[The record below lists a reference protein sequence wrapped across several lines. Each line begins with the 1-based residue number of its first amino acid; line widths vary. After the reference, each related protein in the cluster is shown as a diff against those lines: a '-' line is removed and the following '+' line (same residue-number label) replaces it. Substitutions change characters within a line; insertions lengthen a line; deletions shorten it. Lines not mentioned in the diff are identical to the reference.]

1 MVYQSGRNIAVSY
14 APEVTFGTKAAA
26 SPAKSFR
33 INGGG
38 QALSKEPIRSNEVR
52 KDGMTTRGRH
62 GSRSVSGSYPGDLSV
77 GTFDELIEAGFR
89 GTFAAALVLTEATG
103 PLSSATLS
111 VSANAIVA
119 SAGSWIT
126 AGLRVGDVLRLGT
139 GFAAGNQNR
148 NVRITGLTAT
158 TITTAETMVVEAGP
172 IAAYSLSRPKKLIQ
186 GTVARSFTV
195 EEHEIDID
203 GSEIFK
209 GCRVGSIQ
217 VQLQPNG
224 MTIITFGMVGQDMEV
239 LTGVASPYFT
249 TPTETVTIGLTAVE
263 AKIRLGAADVFDVS
277 SVDFTINLSASG
289 VPVVGSVLTPDVFTN
304 LAAVEGTITALKQD
318 VTRSQQFLDEEELS
332 LHLLFEENESGAA
345 DFCSFFLGNLTLAS
359 ATKGEIGQD
368 NARTQ
373 SFTIMTG
380 VDERGGA
387 FDRTIVKYQTSAA

>member
-1 MVYQSGRNIAVSY
+1 MAYQSGRNIAVSY
-14 APEVTFGTKAAA
+14 APETTYGETPAA
-26 SPAKSFR
+26 SPSKSFR
-33 INGGG
+33 TNSGGLTL
-38 QALSKEPIRSNEVR
+38 AKEPIRSNEVR

-62 GSRSVSGSYPGDLSV
+62 GSRSVTGSYVGDLSV
-77 GTFDELIEAGFR
+77 GTFDDLIEAAFR
-89 GTFAAALVLTEATG
+89 GTFAPALTLTEATA

-111 VSANAIVA
+111 VTANTIVA

-126 AGLRVGDVLRLGT
+126 AGLRVGDVIRLGT
-139 GFAAGNQNR
+139 GFASANQNP
-148 NVRITGLTAT
+148 NVRITGLTST
-158 TITTAETMVVEAGP
+158 TLTTAETLTVEAGP
-172 IAAYSLSRPKKLIQ
+172 IAAYTITRPKKLIQ
-186 GTVARSFTV
+186 GVVPRSFTV

-203 GSEIFK
+203 GSELFK
-209 GCRVGSIQ
+209 GVRVGSIQ

-224 MTIITFGMVGQDMEV
+224 MTILTFGMVGQDMEV
-239 LTGVASPYFT
+239 IEGANAPYFT
-249 TPTETVTIGLTAVE
+249 APDETVTIGLTAVE
-263 AKIRLGAADVFDVS
+263 AKIRLGADDVMDVS
-277 SVDFTINLSASG
+277 SVDFTINLGASG

-304 LAAVEGTITALKQD
+304 LANVEGTITALKKD
-318 VTRSQQFLDEEELS
+318 VTRSQQFLNEEELS

-373 SFTIMTG
+373 SFTILTG